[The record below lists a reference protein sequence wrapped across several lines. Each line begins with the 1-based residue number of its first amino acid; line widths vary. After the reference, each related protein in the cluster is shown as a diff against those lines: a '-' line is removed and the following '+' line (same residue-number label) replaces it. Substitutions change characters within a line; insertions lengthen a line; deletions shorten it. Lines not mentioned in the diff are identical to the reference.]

1 MKYTLLFLA
10 IFLFCFASCENVDNI
25 KNKQNNNETY
35 NDSTQIK
42 SDSTELENDSTK
54 IDNEE
59 ILDGYETDQVGL
71 SQDSVIFS
79 SGEDSIVVVT
89 SYKTWWLWGFD
100 FYETS
105 DLRSHCGYYACTLE
119 ERERSRTVGVEIKY
133 EWLTVYVSSQEKV
146 VKIEVDKNNTGKTR
160 YWSITLQGGDY
171 FGHIY
176 CQQPSM

>member
-1 MKYTLLFLA
+1 MKYIF
-10 IFLFCFASCENVDNI
+10 IFLVLLSFCFVSCENVDNI

-42 SDSTELENDSTK
+42 NDSTELKNDSIKT
-54 IDNEE
+54 DEE
-59 ILDGYETDQVGL
+59 EMKDGDWTDQVGL
-71 SQDSVIFS
+71 SQDSVIFN
-79 SGEDSIVVVT
+79 SGEDSIVIAT
-89 SYKTWWLWGFD
+89 KYITWWLEGFT

-105 DLRSHCGYYACTLE
+105 DIWSQKSYYMCTLE
-119 ERERSRTVGVEIKY
+119 ESEKSQTEGVEVTY
-133 EWLTVYVSSQEKV
+133 EWLTVYASSQEKV
-146 VKIEVDKNNTGKTR
+146 VKIKVDKNNTGKTR